1 MRRSATGFAN
11 SHLQDVVRTV
21 HLEPMAPLKA
31 LYIGYVYDRKIACI
45 WGGIV
50 LLLSVASGVIAGVV
64 TGHPMYGLAFG
75 GGSLAWLSM
84 IQGLII
90 WWVG

>member
-1 MRRSATGFAN
+1 
-11 SHLQDVVRTV
+11 
-21 HLEPMAPLKA
+21 MAPLKA

-50 LLLSVASGVIAGVV
+50 LLLSVASGFIAGVV